1 MQLKSAIVHFSTS
14 AYSTNKNI
22 TCENSA
28 DEEREKA
35 QFFQACNITFRFV
48 TIWCE
53 IIIFRGRV
61 IYYPIWFYVIS
72 KITLLIIITARGV
85 FNSQKTH
92 RNNLGTPV
100 HPSHRKTLR
109 QCALALLRNAR
120 DAWSQCLRHLRRLNY
135 IAPVVPGPSPT

>member
-14 AYSTNKNI
+14 AYSTNNFWKY
-22 TCENSA
+22 CAE
-28 DEEREKA
+28 EEREREKKR
-35 QFFQACNITFRFV
+35 NVTFHFV
-48 TIWCE
+48 TIWRG

-92 RNNLGTPV
+92 RNNLRTPV

-135 IAPVVPGPSPT
+135 IAPVVPGPTSAYVRG